1 MNALNEFSDCSIK
14 NSFYQKSLVILFKN
28 VFMLSLMVIS
38 RVKQYKETKNPRV
51 LSFISKSQG
60 VYLS

>member
-38 RVKQYKETKNPRV
+38 RVKQYRETK
-51 LSFISKSQG
+51 KS
-60 VYLS
+60 